1 MNFNEMH
8 FKDMDFKNKIQIDFK
23 VMDIK
28 KLPYN
33 WFLEHEF

>member
-28 KLPYN
+28 KKTL
-33 WFLEHEF
+33 

>member
-1 MNFNEMH
+1 MDFNEMH

-28 KLPYN
+28 KKTL
-33 WFLEHEF
+33 